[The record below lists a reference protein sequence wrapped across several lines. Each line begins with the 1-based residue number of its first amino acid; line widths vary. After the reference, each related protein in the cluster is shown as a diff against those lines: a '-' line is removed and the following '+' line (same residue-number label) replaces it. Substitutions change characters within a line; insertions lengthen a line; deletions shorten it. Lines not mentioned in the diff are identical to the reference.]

1 MIKHIVFFKLSEE
14 GLKQKDEI
22 IIKLNNLKEEIDF
35 IRALEVG
42 INFANEE
49 RAFDLAL
56 TVVVDSKEA
65 LDAYAVHPKHLPVVE
80 FIKSLGTQSKV
91 VDYEVDNKKE

>member
-1 MIKHIVFFKLSEE
+1 MIKHIVFFKLSQE
-14 GLKQKDEI
+14 GLRNKDEI
-22 IIKLNNLKEEIDF
+22 IIKLNNLKDEIDF

-42 INFANEE
+42 VNFADEE

-56 TVVVDSKEA
+56 TVIVDSKEA
-65 LDAYAVHPKHLPVVE
+65 LDAYATHPKHLPVVA

-91 VDYEVDNKKE
+91 VDYEFPNA